1 MSKKIAFVLYSSGL
15 EYDDRVR
22 KEIASL
28 NKLGA
33 TIDIFFISPKN
44 LNNSGYTSYGSRFI
58 EYKLHTRILFSN
70 SVFNILKFL
79 EFFLYFKKHQKKY
92 EFIWMHDT
100 ELCLFPLFLRKKYI
114 WDLHETPTQFLKNIV
129 LKKIFKLIEARC
141 ELIIHAN
148 SSRLSYIFKNG
159 IVANLSKHIILRNFA
174 DKLFIDSDISSINY
188 FNFKNWL
195 GENDYIYL
203 QGLDDAERFPIE
215 TLNAILLH
223 GRMKAVIVGN
233 FNEDI
238 KKQFF
243 SNFGNIFNQTFYFV
257 GCINQLETP
266 QFIKNSK
273 FSILFYSDSN
283 INSYY
288 CEPNRLFQTISLG
301 KPVIIGKNP
310 SIQSIVKDMNLGIS
324 IDSFG
329 QNQKQIIDAI
339 ELLLN
344 NYDDY
349 IFHVNSSKNNLMW
362 DSQVQVFNFIS
373 KHLNL

>member
-1 MSKKIAFVLYSSGL
+1 
-15 EYDDRVR
+15 
-22 KEIASL
+22 
-28 NKLGA
+28 
-33 TIDIFFISPKN
+33 
-44 LNNSGYTSYGSRFI
+44 
-58 EYKLHTRILFSN
+58 
-70 SVFNILKFL
+70 
-79 EFFLYFKKHQKKY
+79 
-92 EFIWMHDT
+92 MHDT